1 MTDAQLNKVETVN
14 LSENLKLSYKA
25 KNTKVSLLG
34 DLLWRRT
41 WGHRSTFS
49 DISAFDFRYGVNA
62 MQTVPTWNTTV
73 SIDGM
78 MLSRRGYG
86 SDAMNKDEFVLNAS
100 VTQPILHGKVKLTL
114 EGHDLLHQ
122 LSNTTYEVNAQGR
135 TETWYRV
142 IPNYV
147 MLRVAWQF
155 NRSPKK

>member
-1 MTDAQLNKVETVN
+1 MGQTRNATDFQYG
-14 LSENLKLSYKA
+14 LSARY
-25 KNTKVSLLG
+25 SLPRL
-34 DLLWRRT
+34 
-41 WGHRSTFS
+41 
-49 DISAFDFRYGVNA
+49 
-62 MQTVPTWNTTV
+62 NTTL
-73 SIDGM
+73 SADGNM
-78 MLSRRGYG
+78 YSRRGYG
-86 SDAMNKDEFVLNAS
+86 SSELNTDDFVLNAS

-155 NRSPKK
+155 NRNPKKK